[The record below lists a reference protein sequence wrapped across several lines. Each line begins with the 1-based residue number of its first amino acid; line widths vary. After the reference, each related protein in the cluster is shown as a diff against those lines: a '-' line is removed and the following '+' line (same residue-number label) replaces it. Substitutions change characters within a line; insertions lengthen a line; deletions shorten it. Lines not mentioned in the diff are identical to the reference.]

1 MIPSFKQIIKCVSNA
16 HYLVIIKSFSW
27 FFNKTYFLD
36 KVADSALDFLDDMKI
51 INLVTNNSNK
61 LLPMILEG
69 FEKQENHWNKYEKM
83 SIWFVYNKNYLF
95 LRDITKFKNDL
106 LNYYI
111 EIKKKEEIVKNKRK
125 VIENIENNLS
135 SLSNLTIKI

>member
-1 MIPSFKQIIKCVSNA
+1 
-16 HYLVIIKSFSW
+16 
-27 FFNKTYFLD
+27 
-36 KVADSALDFLDDMKI
+36 
-51 INLVTNNSNK
+51 
-61 LLPMILEG
+61 
-69 FEKQENHWNKYEKM
+69 
-83 SIWFVYNKNYLF
+83 LF

-125 VIENIENNLS
+125 FIENIENNLS